1 MASSISAV
9 VSFWR
14 TTPREVVSAIWIS
27 ALCVARAGSIV
38 PKSLA
43 PPERCKILGSA
54 AGASVGSSA
63 DEVGSVAAWVGSED
77 SCVAGAE
84 VAGVCGAQA
93 AASRKKT
100 VIRLKAKYLLDTAF
114 LSSGRIGFQG

>member
-43 PPERCKILGSA
+43 RGARRRIFGSA
-54 AGASVGSSA
+54 AG
-63 DEVGSVAAWVGSED
+63 GSVAASIGSSVATCVGSD
-77 SCVAGAE
+77 GSSVAGAE
-84 VAGVCGAQA
+84 VAGACGAQEA
-93 AASRKKT
+93 MSRTKM
-100 VIRLKAKYLLDTAF
+100 VIKLRAKNLFDMVVFSFSRLCN
-114 LSSGRIGFQG
+114 